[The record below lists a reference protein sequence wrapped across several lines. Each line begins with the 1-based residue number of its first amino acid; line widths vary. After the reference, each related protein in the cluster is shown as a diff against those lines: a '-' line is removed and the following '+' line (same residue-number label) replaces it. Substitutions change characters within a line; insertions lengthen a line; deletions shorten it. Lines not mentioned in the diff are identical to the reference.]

1 MKKWFW
7 VLLLL
12 PVMNIHAQIKQ
23 AVNWQYHVN
32 KVANDEYEAVL
43 SAKIEK
49 GWHLY
54 SKDLPKDS
62 GIPTSMKITSENAE
76 VTGNVMEVG
85 KKVETFSE
93 AFGVQIVYYSDTVS
107 IVTGKQIGRAHV

>member
-49 GWHLY
+49 AGIY
-54 SKDLPKDS
+54 IPK
-62 GIPTSMKITSENAE
+62 IFQRIA
-76 VTGNVMEVG
+76 V
-85 KKVETFSE
+85 F
-93 AFGVQIVYYSDTVS
+93 QH
-107 IVTGKQIGRAHV
+107 Q

>member
-1 MKKWFW
+1 
-7 VLLLL
+7 
-12 PVMNIHAQIKQ
+12 
-23 AVNWQYHVN
+23 
-32 KVANDEYEAVL
+32 
-43 SAKIEK
+43 
-49 GWHLY
+49 
-54 SKDLPKDS
+54 
-62 GIPTSMKITSENAE
+62 MKITSENAE